1 VSTINGTT
9 ISFDSAKNEANVE
22 QRQLAFTL
30 VEELD
35 WTSAL
40 IVEDE
45 RKDYGEKR
53 FQVLGLIA
61 DRLHAMVF
69 TPRMGK
75 IHVISLRKANVRE
88 VKQYEQ
94 TSKN

>member
-1 VSTINGTT
+1 VSTINSKI
-9 ISFDSAKNEANVE
+9 ISFDSAKNEANVQ

-35 WTSAL
+35 WTRAL
-40 IVEDE
+40 IAEDE

-53 FQVLGLIA
+53 FQVLGFIA
-61 DRLHAMVF
+61 DRLHAVVF

>member
-1 VSTINGTT
+1 VSTINSET
-9 ISFDSAKNEANVE
+9 ISFDSAKNEANVQ

-35 WTSAL
+35 WSSAL

-45 RKDYGEKR
+45 RKDYGERR
-53 FQVLGLIA
+53 FQVLGFIG
-61 DRLHAMVF
+61 DRLHAVVF
-69 TPRMGK
+69 TPRMDK

>member
-1 VSTINGTT
+1 VSTINNTN
-9 ISFDSAKNEANVE
+9 ISFDPAKNEANI
-22 QRQLAFTL
+22 QLRQLAFTL

-35 WTSAL
+35 WSSAL

-53 FQVLGLIA
+53 FQVLGFIA
-61 DRLHAMVF
+61 DRLHAVVF
-69 TPRMGK
+69 TPRRGK

>member
-1 VSTINGTT
+1 VSTINGAI

-35 WTSAL
+35 WTRTL

-53 FQVLGLIA
+53 FQVLGFIA
-61 DRLHAMVF
+61 DRLHAVVF

>member
-1 VSTINGTT
+1 VSTINSAT
-9 ISFDSAKNEANVE
+9 ISFDSAKNDVNVVL
-22 QRQLAFTL
+22 RQLAFTL

-40 IVEDE
+40 IAEDE
-45 RKDYGEKR
+45 RKDYGERR
-53 FQVLGLIA
+53 FQVLGFIGN
-61 DRLHAMVF
+61 RLHAVVF

-75 IHVISLRKANVRE
+75 IHVISLRKANARE

>member
-1 VSTINGTT
+1 VSTINNEI
-9 ISFDSAKNEANVE
+9 ISFDSVKNEANIE
-22 QRQLAFTL
+22 LRQLAFTL

-53 FQVLGLIA
+53 FQVLGFIGN
-61 DRLHAMVF
+61 RLHAVVF

>member
-1 VSTINGTT
+1 VSTINNAS
-9 ISFDSAKNEANVE
+9 ISFDYAKNEANI
-22 QRQLAFTL
+22 QLRQLAFTL

-35 WTSAL
+35 WSSAL

-53 FQVLGLIA
+53 FQVLGFIV
-61 DRLHAMVF
+61 DRLHAVVF
-69 TPRMGK
+69 TPRRGK

>member
-1 VSTINGTT
+1 MSTINDAT
-9 ISFDSAKNEANVE
+9 ISFDSAKNVANIQ

-30 VEELD
+30 VKELD

-45 RKDYGEKR
+45 RKDYGERR
-53 FQVLGLIA
+53 FQVLGFIA
-61 DRLHAMVF
+61 DRLHAVVF
-69 TPRMGK
+69 TPRMDK
-75 IHVISLRKANVRE
+75 IHVISLRKANARE

-94 TSKN
+94 TSKD

>member
-1 VSTINGTT
+1 VSTINDVN
-9 ISFDSAKNEANVE
+9 ISFDSAKNEANIE
-22 QRQLAFTL
+22 LRQLAFTL

-45 RKDYGEKR
+45 RKDYGERR
-53 FQVLGLIA
+53 FQVLGFIGN
-61 DRLHAMVF
+61 RLHVVVF

>member
-1 VSTINGTT
+1 MSTINNET
-9 ISFDSAKNEANVE
+9 ISFDPTKNEANI
-22 QRQLAFTL
+22 QLRQLAFSL

-53 FQVLGLIA
+53 FQVLGYIG
-61 DRLHAMVF
+61 DRLHAVVF

-75 IHVISLRKANVRE
+75 IHVISLRKANARE

-94 TSKN
+94 TSKD